1 MEIVKE
7 MTGYT
12 AGHNLQIV
20 KNHYIPGAKVSK
32 YSQISGIV
40 AEMLAMLEAGINKG
54 EYSTGYA
61 LAHNQVEDQKPLAF
75 FVMHSDYVGKDK
87 MFEVNA
93 IINPVILEAPEFI
106 NLHEDAEGVMYSSEG
121 RADKRKNTYEV
132 EEGCF
137 SFPFRQ
143 PKRVKR
149 FFRIKVRYYIPG
161 RFFGLKK
168 IEKWIEGLPAHIFQH
183 EEQHCRGKN
192 IYFEK

>member
-12 AGHNLQIV
+12 TGNLLEIV
-20 KNHYIPGAKVSK
+20 KNHYIPGAKVAK
-32 YSQISGIV
+32 YSQISSIV
-40 AEMLAMLEAGINKG
+40 PAMRAMLEAGINKG

-61 LAHNQVEDQKPLAF
+61 LAHNQVEDKKPLAF
-75 FVMHSDYVGKDK
+75 FVMHSDFVGEGK
-87 MFEVNA
+87 MFESLA
-93 IINPVILEAPEFI
+93 IINPEIIEAPEFI
-106 NLHEDAEGVMYSSEG
+106 NLHEDADGVMYSSEG
-121 RADKRKNTYEV
+121 RADKRKNIYET

-143 PKRVKR
+143 PKKTKR
-149 FFRIKVRYYIPG
+149 YFKIKVRYYIPG

-192 IYFEK
+192 IYFVS